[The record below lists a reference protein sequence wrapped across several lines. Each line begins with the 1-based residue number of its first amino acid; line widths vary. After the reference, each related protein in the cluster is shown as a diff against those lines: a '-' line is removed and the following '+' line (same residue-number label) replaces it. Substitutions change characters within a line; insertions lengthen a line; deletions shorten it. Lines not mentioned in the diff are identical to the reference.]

1 MGAVTEVDL
10 GELSSAVVPHVSAA
24 VAAYGGA
31 VIQRVTDQAVDG
43 GADVTVGW
51 GRRLLARLFASGR
64 GPQVSE
70 AVRELVDDPE
80 DEASMAL
87 VRAQVLK
94 AVTADP
100 ELASDLREMV
110 AQAQPAGDRYS
121 VTVSSSSCF
130 QIGSHNIQTNHNV
143 TGQPET

>member
-1 MGAVTEVDL
+1 MDL
-10 GELSSAVVPHVSAA
+10 GALSSAVVPYVSAA

-51 GRRLLARLFASGR
+51 GQRLLARLFNSGR

-70 AVRELVDDPE
+70 AVRELADDPQ
-80 DEASMAL
+80 DEASLTL

-100 ELASDLREMV
+100 ELASDLRGMV

-121 VTVSSSSCF
+121 VTVSSSGGF
-130 QIGSHNIQTNHNV
+130 QIGSHNIQANHNV
-143 TGQPET
+143 SGQPAE